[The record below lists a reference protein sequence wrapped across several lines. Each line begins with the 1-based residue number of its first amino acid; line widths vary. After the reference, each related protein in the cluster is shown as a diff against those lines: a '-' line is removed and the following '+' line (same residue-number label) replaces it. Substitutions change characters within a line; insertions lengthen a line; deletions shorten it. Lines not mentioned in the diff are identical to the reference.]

1 MRLNHSPNGLTSLTI
16 VATISFKIF
25 VNALPSL
32 GEVSEAIGVSKATN
46 ELKMSPSAEQMFKCN
61 PGVDPASHLESSRMR
76 FDELHTKIQGSL
88 DRGNLIHVEDGESDD
103 LWQNVLG
110 IKAGLV
116 PEMVL
121 LHGGYWRLRERCA
134 NVMWDYFCVP
144 SGLKKPE
151 ILPLHGNTKGSL
163 QPFDHAEGTG
173 LPDGTDLL
181 DASEIEKLKEDSID
195 LDHADYKSKI
205 ESTRQRFRET
215 LDKNDFTTIAL
226 KTAPAGLVDIIEE
239 FKHKVA
245 IIWTG
250 PVERQ
255 PATSSWGIK
264 YNYYQAPLEGDKLL
278 DMGVP
283 IIAVS
288 TWLGNAR
295 MNAIVDKQYMSA
307 YRALLPKGTT
317 FLPTDDSFLGFDNLA
332 KIPTNPKAKF
342 SHYVFSLADGLKEKM
357 IQRYQVLSNT
367 FQSDAQKIQ
376 ALGLGEVETQEAIQ
390 KARAEYEKKALLGI
404 RWSTLSAQDT
414 GGNIF
419 REFCPVDHS
428 VQIVTDKGMKEALG
442 EVMEVEMK
450 RPDRDPK
457 NWAIDVSPKKDTNVF
472 LVTQIYSEPLES
484 KVQDVINWMAE
495 GEAPLH
501 FPAVNAK
508 HT

>member
-121 LHGGYWRLRERCA
+121 LHG
-134 NVMWDYFCVP
+134 
-144 SGLKKPE
+144 E

-173 LPDGTDLL
+173 LPGGAGLL
-181 DASEIEKLKEDSID
+181 DASEIEKLKEGSID

-376 ALGLGEVETQEAIQ
+376 ALGLGEDETREAIQ

-414 GGNIF
+414 G
-419 REFCPVDHS
+419 
-428 VQIVTDKGMKEALG
+428 A
-442 EVMEVEMK
+442 
-450 RPDRDPK
+450 
-457 NWAIDVSPKKDTNVF
+457 
-472 LVTQIYSEPLES
+472 IYSENF
-484 KVQDVINWMAE
+484 VQ
-495 GEAPLH
+495 
-501 FPAVNAK
+501 
-508 HT
+508 